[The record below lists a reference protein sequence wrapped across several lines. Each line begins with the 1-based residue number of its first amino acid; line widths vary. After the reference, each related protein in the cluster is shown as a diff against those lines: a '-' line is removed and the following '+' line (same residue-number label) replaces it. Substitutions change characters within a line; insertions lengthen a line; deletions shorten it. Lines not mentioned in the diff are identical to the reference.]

1 MQPAVFVTSAL
12 GAAAILAWRMRETTR
27 PVTAK
32 SILIPPLGMA
42 TGFSMFV
49 YPPARIPPTWALLS
63 FAIGAA
69 LLAYPMIKTSKLVRE
84 GETIFLRRSRAFIGI
99 VLALVA
105 LRFALR
111 EYVGHYLSVIQTGSI
126 MFVLAFGMI
135 VRWRAVMY
143 FEYKKLRDDPTITQ
157 PVTL

>member
-49 YPPARIPPTWALLS
+49 YPPARIPPWWALLA
-63 FAIGAA
+63 FLIGAA
-69 LLAYPMIKTSKLVRE
+69 CLAYPMIKTSKLVRE
-84 GETIFLRRSRAFIGI
+84 GDTIFLRRSRAFIGI

-105 LRFALR
+105 LRFGLR
-111 EYVGHYLSVIQTGSI
+111 EYVGRYLSVVQTGSI

-143 FEYKKLRDDPTITQ
+143 FEYKKLRADPTITE

>member
-49 YPPARIPPTWALLS
+49 YPPARIPPWWALLA
-63 FAIGAA
+63 FLIGAA
-69 LLAYPMIKTSKLVRE
+69 FLAYPMIKTSKLVRE
-84 GETIFLRRSRAFIGI
+84 GDTIFLRRSRAFIGI

-105 LRFALR
+105 LRFGLR
-111 EYVGHYLSVIQTGSI
+111 EYVGRYLSVVQTGSI

-143 FEYKKLRDDPTITQ
+143 FEYKKLRADPTITE